1 MGSISVTSA
10 GAVMVNDAT
19 VTGTDIL
26 VMNGVVHTIDKV
38 LMPPAGTTM
47 APEGN
52 STVPSVGTT
61 MAPEGNSTVPSVGTT
76 MAPEGNSTVPS
87 VGTTAAPSE
96 NTTVPSTITT
106 TAAADGTE
114 EPIATGAQG
123 LDFGM
128 TTAVCYL
135 MAVMAFH

>member
-76 MAPEGNSTVPS
+76 MAP
-87 VGTTAAPSE
+87 AE

-114 EPIATGAQG
+114 EPI
-123 LDFGM
+123 
-128 TTAVCYL
+128 
-135 MAVMAFH
+135 